1 MANKGVSCQA
11 HSCALTLPF
20 HFILSA
26 DKFPRTIQLRSRQ
39 SFVNMTLIVSPYEPS
54 FQEEWDRFV
63 RQANNG
69 TLFHLRRFL
78 AYHPEG
84 RFQDHSL
91 VFTGPKGLL
100 ALFPAA
106 VQEIEGERCLVSH
119 PGASYGGLVTPIGLS
134 FKNSCGLVE
143 SLLDYAGEQGFG
155 RITLTLPPTIYNRR
169 LSNYGDFAL
178 LRHGLTYLRREVSS
192 ILYLEPTP
200 EENLA
205 KFTGASRRAVKK
217 APQSGVEVRFSRDY
231 ATFYDILLHNLK
243 RRHNVQP
250 THTLE
255 ELLRLAD
262 LFPDEIH
269 LLAAYL
275 EGRMIAGITI
285 FDANPDVTVA
295 FYISHDEA
303 CQQYR
308 AVNLL
313 FYEMICGAIEEG
325 FRYLDFGIFT
335 VNMAPNFGLARFKE
349 SFGAS
354 GMFRDTLTI
363 QLQQVG

>member
-1 MANKGVSCQA
+1 MTITVSRYQ
-11 HSCALTLPF
+11 
-20 HFILSA
+20 
-26 DKFPRTIQLRSRQ
+26 Q
-39 SFVNMTLIVSPYEPS
+39 S
-54 FQEEWDRFV
+54 FQEEWDRYV

-78 AYHPEG
+78 GYHPPG

-91 VFTGPKGLL
+91 IFTGPKGLL

-106 VQEIEGERCLVSH
+106 EQEASGQRHLVSH

-134 FKNSCGLVE
+134 FQNSYDLVE
-143 SLLDYAGEQGFG
+143 SLLEYAGRQGFH
-155 RITLTLPPTIYNRR
+155 RITLTLPPTIYNRH
-169 LSNYGDFAL
+169 LSNYADFAFL
-178 LRHGLTYLRREVSS
+178 QHGFTYQRREVSS
-192 ILYLEPTP
+192 ILYLEETP

-205 KFTGASRRAVKK
+205 KFTDASRRAVKR
-217 APQSGVEVRFSRDY
+217 ARQSGVQVRFSDDL

-250 THTLE
+250 THTLD
-255 ELLRLAD
+255 ELLRLAN

-275 EGRMIAGITI
+275 DGRMIAGITT
-285 FDANPDVTVA
+285 FDANPDVTLA

-303 CQQYR
+303 YQQYR
-308 AVNLL
+308 AVNLM
-313 FYEMICGAIEEG
+313 FYEMIRWASKQG

-335 VNMAPNFGLARFKE
+335 IHMEPNFGLARFKE

>member
-1 MANKGVSCQA
+1 MSLTVSLYQ
-11 HSCALTLPF
+11 
-20 HFILSA
+20 
-26 DKFPRTIQLRSRQ
+26 
-39 SFVNMTLIVSPYEPS
+39 PS
-54 FQEEWDRFV
+54 FQEEWDRYV
-63 RQANNG
+63 REANNG

-78 AYHPEG
+78 SYHPEG

-91 VFTGPKGLL
+91 LFTGPKGVL
-100 ALFPAA
+100 ALMPAA
-106 VQEIEGERCLVSH
+106 GREVDGQRHLISH

-134 FKNSCGLVE
+134 FKNSYELVE
-143 SLLDYAGEQGFG
+143 SLLDYAEGQGFR

-169 LSNYGDFAL
+169 LSNYVDFAL
-178 LRHGLTYLRREVSS
+178 LQHGFTYLRREVSS
-192 ILYLEPTP
+192 ILFLEPTP
-200 EENLA
+200 EDNLA
-205 KFTGASRRAVKK
+205 KFTAASHRAVKK
-217 APQSGVEVRFSRDY
+217 AHQSGIDMHFSEDL

-262 LFPDEIH
+262 LFPDEIR

-285 FDANPDVTVA
+285 FDANPDVTLA

-303 CQQYR
+303 YQRYR

-313 FYEMICGAIEEG
+313 FYEMIRWASEKG

-335 VNMAPNFGLARFKE
+335 VNMEPNFGLARFKE

-363 QLQQVG
+363 QLQPVD

>member
-1 MANKGVSCQA
+1 
-11 HSCALTLPF
+11 
-20 HFILSA
+20 
-26 DKFPRTIQLRSRQ
+26 
-39 SFVNMTLIVSPYEPS
+39 MTLTVSPYEPS
-54 FQEEWDRFV
+54 FREEWDRFV

-78 AYHPEG
+78 SYHPAG

-91 VFTGPKGLL
+91 IFTGPKGLQ
-100 ALFPAA
+100 ALLPAA
-106 VQEIEGERCLVSH
+106 EKEVDGNRYLISH

-134 FKNSCGLVE
+134 FQNSYALVE
-143 SLLDYAGEQGFG
+143 SLSGHARQEGFD

-169 LSNYGDFAL
+169 LSNYVDFAL
-178 LRHGLTYLRREVSS
+178 LRHGFSYLRREVSS
-192 ILYLEPTP
+192 ILYLENTP

-205 KFTGASRRAVKK
+205 KFTAASRRAVNK
-217 APQSGVEVRFSRDY
+217 ARQSGVEVRFSRDI

-250 THTLE
+250 AHTQD
-255 ELLRLAD
+255 ELLRLME

-275 EGRMIAGITI
+275 NGRMIAGITI
-285 FDANPDVTVA
+285 FDTNPDVTLA

-303 CQQYR
+303 YQQHR

-313 FYEMICGAIEEG
+313 FYEMIRWAIERR

-335 VNMAPNFGLARFKE
+335 VNMEPNLGLARFKE

-354 GMFRDTLTI
+354 GMFRDTLEIT
-363 QLQQVG
+363 L